1 MKNRPVR
8 FLVSASLLVAAQML
22 NAQSPSPSALTSPC
36 PSPMTCPNRMGW
48 AEGLIGANAGP
59 KSVFPV
65 NDTEIKKVK
74 GVDHP
79 DDCDFHEWSWE
90 AFVWATA
97 IGADGYARFRTL
109 HNADELFGNKASTA
123 AGKGPKPLILKPRD
137 LKPTGGPQA
146 RSGDEAAQAGG
157 GMIVD
162 QNGQIVWYSTH
173 MNDAY
178 FNFVKANSG
187 ANYSKVPATKNFPV
201 GAAVFKASWKVVGPG
216 DDATKFYTEK
226 NADVPMLVPNP
237 CGGIMV
243 DPSGATRKATVALV
257 GLHVVGVT
265 VNHPEFVWA
274 TFEQNNNAPNLPAG
288 MDPTSANPVS
298 PQGFSFYA
306 ANTAANKCNIMP
318 TATGPNELKISD
330 PVKQTV
336 TPITNVF
343 RLYATGNACPA
354 RTQDIVAAN
363 TASQQSLSQAG
374 SGRYPN
380 PAETVWANYQL
391 IGTLWLN
398 ANTLKPGDKN
408 MVAEGIGSV
417 NLANAT
423 LETYFQGQHKGK
435 NVSCF
440 FCHSTEAHAPA
451 KEGKNI
457 NISHVILGLIPGPPN
472 PTPTPTCTPA
482 AAPASAPSATPAAS
496 PTVSP

>member
-1 MKNRPVR
+1 MKQ
-8 FLVSASLLVAAQML
+8 LSLLLLASSLWLIHGSAV
-22 NAQSPSPSALTSPC
+22 AQSPSPSATTSPC
-36 PSPMTCPNRMGW
+36 PSPAKCPNRDGW
-48 AEGLIGANAGP
+48 AEGLIGANALP

-65 NDTEIKKVK
+65 NDTAIKKIN

-97 IGADGYARFRTL
+97 IGSDGYARFRSL
-109 HNADELFGNKASTA
+109 HNADELFGNTATKA
-123 AGKGPKPLILKPRD
+123 AGKGPKPLNLKPRD
-137 LKPTGGPQA
+137 LKPTGAPQA
-146 RSGDEAAQAGG
+146 RGGDEAAQAGG

-173 MNDAY
+173 MNDTY

-187 ANYSKVPATKNFPV
+187 ANYGNVPAKKNFPV

-216 DDATKFYTEK
+216 DDASKFYIEK
-226 NADVPMLVPNP
+226 GADVPMLVPNP
-237 CGGIMV
+237 CGGVMV
-243 DPSGATRKATVALV
+243 DPSGATRKATVALI

-274 TFEQNNNAPNLPAG
+274 TFEQNNNAPDLPAG
-288 MDPTSANPVS
+288 TDPTSAKPVS

-306 ANTAANKCNIMP
+306 ANTAANKCNIKP

-343 RLYATGNACPA
+343 RLYPTGNACLA
-354 RTQDIVAAN
+354 RSHDITAAN
-363 TASQQSLSQAG
+363 TASQQALSQAG
-374 SGRYPN
+374 SGRYPH
-380 PAETVWANYQL
+380 PAETVWTNYML

-398 ANTLKPGDKN
+398 VNTLKPDDHN

-423 LETYFQGQHKGK
+423 LETYFQGKHKGK
-435 NVSCF
+435 DVSCF
-440 FCHSTEAHAPA
+440 FCHTTEPQGTDT
-451 KEGKNI
+451 KGKNI
-457 NISHVILGLIPGPPN
+457 NLSHLILGLIPPPPN

-482 AAPASAPSATPAAS
+482 ASTPPTPSYTPAAS
-496 PTVSP
+496 PTASP